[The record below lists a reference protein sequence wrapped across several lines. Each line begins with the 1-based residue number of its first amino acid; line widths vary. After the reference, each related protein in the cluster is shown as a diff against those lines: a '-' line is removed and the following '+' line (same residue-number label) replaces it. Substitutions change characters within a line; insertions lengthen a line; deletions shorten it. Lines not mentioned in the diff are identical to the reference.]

1 LFICLFVSSW
11 LALFDLKGRD
21 ILSVAAA
28 AASAA
33 ATAAS
38 PLSPNDLGLRPHEIR
53 DLIRRGLWP
62 KPHGPDEDR
71 GTSACVSAALFQRFW
86 LPGTDFRDCRPSGV
100 CVGRICVKFRNF
112 FSHFVHFWTE
122 IHQKFAPIRRDSTGV
137 LWRIKKLTA
146 CWSQLLDR
154 LQLAE

>member
-1 LFICLFVSSW
+1 MHSPHFENNFIISASFGWFVYLFVCFFV
-11 LALFDLKGRD
+11 ACAFDLKGRD

-71 GTSACVSAALFQRFW
+71 GTFACVSAALFNVLACWNRFF
-86 LPGTDFRDCRPSGV
+86 LDCRPFGV
-100 CVGRICVKFRNF
+100 CVWGGFFVKFRNF
-112 FSHFVHFWTE
+112 CFTFWPFFGLKFV
-122 IHQKFAPIRRDSTGV
+122 KS
-137 LWRIKKLTA
+137 
-146 CWSQLLDR
+146 LL
-154 LQLAE
+154 